1 MSQPTGP
8 ARGPSSPD
16 APTESPA
23 SLPPTFQQ
31 ATATPP
37 HDLMAEKVV
46 LGACMDRIEALDLA
60 RGILSAGDFYRPAH
74 QTIWRSLLSQ
84 RSRDTPTDPI
94 ALCDDLRGSGDLD
107 RVGGRDYVHGL
118 YQAATPANGGVDYY
132 AGIIRRDA
140 ALRTLQGQG
149 IRTAMQAGT
158 PGADPDEIRTSIET
172 EIRAERERALASGT
186 SRLSRYSIDG
196 WDFVTKTGADKQ
208 PLWGTRAKTAWAA
221 GESLMI
227 VGPPGVGK
235 TTIAH
240 QVIFARLGLSTD
252 ALDLPVA
259 QSERVLYLA
268 MDRPQQIARAMARL
282 VRPEHEKHLRERLVI
297 WQGPLPASLD
307 KEPNLLAELA
317 AAHRADTIV
326 IDSLKDAVSTL
337 VDDGLA
343 VAYNN
348 ARSRALR
355 EDIQVME
362 LHHQR
367 KASADAPRNQ
377 RPTLDRVYGSTW
389 LTSGAGSVLFVSGE
403 AGDPAVTLHHL
414 KTVTGE
420 IGPLT
425 VIHDHESG
433 TSSVEESIDIAE
445 LLRASPDGLTAK
457 RLAIAMTNEHK
468 PEAGPVQKARRR
480 LEDLVRSGLAK
491 KVDGAAGGRG
501 GGKETRYIASTRHI
515 EPSAAPARTTVEQPT
530 IPLTPVAPPPQAEQR
545 PQAPLDPTEANR
557 IAAANSRSGNQQSAT
572 AGAPSPGAQRSRDR
586 SRTQDAATVPQT
598 VLTPHAAKQ
607 NRR

>member
-1 MSQPTGP
+1 MSQRKGSRPPPALASAPPLVPGGAEHGLGP
-8 ARGPSSPD
+8 GLVAPHNLD
-16 APTESPA
+16 AERA
-23 SLPPTFQQ
+23 
-31 ATATPP
+31 
-37 HDLMAEKVV
+37 V
-46 LGACMDRIEALDLA
+46 LGACMLND
-60 RGILSAGDFYRPAH
+60 SAVGSVRAVLEGNDFYRPAH
-74 QTIWRSLLSQ
+74 QNIWRAILDQ
-84 RSRDTPTDPI
+84 AAARAPTDPV
-94 ALCDDLRGSGDLD
+94 ALADRLQREDDLSRI
-107 RVGGRDYVHGL
+107 GGRDYLYGL
-118 YQAATPANGGVDYY
+118 VTTAPPSTDNADYY
-132 AGIIRRDA
+132 AQIVRRQA
-140 ALRTLQGQG
+140 ELRNLQATG
-149 IRTAMQAGT
+149 IRAAQRALA
-158 PGADPDEIRTSIET
+158 PDADPDEIRTEL
-172 EIRAERERALASGT
+172 EVDIRAERERALASGT

-208 PLWGTRAKTAWAA
+208 PLWGTREQTAWAA

-240 QVIFARLGLSTD
+240 QVVFARLGIGTE
-252 ALDLPVA
+252 ALDMPVA
-259 QSERVLYLA
+259 QCKRVLYLA

-282 VRPEHEKHLRERLVI
+282 VRPEHQKLLRERLVI

-317 AAHRADTIV
+317 AAHGADTIV

-337 VDDGLA
+337 VDDSLA

-367 KASADAPRNQ
+367 KSNADAPRGQ

-389 LTSGAGSVLFVSGE
+389 LTSGAGSVLFLAGE
-403 AGDPAVTLHHL
+403 AGDPAVVLHHL

-425 VIHDHESG
+425 VIHDHQAG
-433 TSSVEESIDIAE
+433 TSTVEESVDIAE
-445 LLRASPDGLTAK
+445 LLRASADGLTAK
-457 RLAIAMTNEHK
+457 RLAVAMTNDQR
-468 PEAGPVQKARRR
+468 PEPGPIQKARRR
-480 LEDLVRSGLAK
+480 LEDLVRTGLAV
-491 KVDGAAGGRG
+491 KVDGTAGGKG
-501 GGKETRYIASTRHI
+501 GGKETRYIASPRHI
-515 EPSAAPARTTVEQPT
+515 EPTAEAPATRAEQPV
-530 IPLTPVAPPPQAEQR
+530 IPLAPV
-545 PQAPLDPTEANR
+545 EATR
-557 IAAANSRSGNQQSAT
+557 AAAANSRSGNQQAEKSAET
-572 AGAPSPGAQRSRDR
+572 GRSRNR
-586 SRTQDAATVPQT
+586 SRTQNASTVPQT